1 MTRRQLMQNT
11 ALLAAGSRL
20 ASSSLAHAWAPA
32 KSRIEL
38 GAQTNAWAIDPARFD
53 TFLDVLG
60 QIKKIGYAGFETG
73 FFNLRAQF
81 KSPEQARTSIANT
94 GLTFFGIHIAIPFD
108 RDDPATHL

>member
-20 ASSSLAHAWAPA
+20 AYAWAPA
-32 KSRIEL
+32 KPRIEV

-73 FFNLRAQF
+73 FLNLRPQF
-81 KSPEQARTSIANT
+81 KSPEIARSSIAST
-94 GLTFFGIHIAIPFD
+94 TSS
-108 RDDPATHL
+108 RPASISARSR